1 MRSATVVSLAA
12 LPVAGLLSGCGGR
25 SDPDLLCESLSAQ
38 VLAAQSVPSAT
49 YVPCIADIHAPWS
62 VMSTDS
68 DQDRSVVKLIYGSEN
83 TGQTA
88 TVSLLDA
95 CRPPGGTALQSTD
108 QPGVVTTSETVGT
121 TYRLVHEFAGGC
133 VEVSVVRFADAKAS
147 GISPSEFTVDLVSRE
162 TLNDYVL
169 DQTSGKVG
177 LDPEEAS

>member
-1 MRSATVVSLAA
+1 MRGVTVASLAA
-12 LPVAGLLSGCGGR
+12 LPVASLLSGCGGP

-49 YVPCIADIHAPWS
+49 YVPCIEDIHAPWT

-68 DQDRSVVKLIYGSEN
+68 DQDRSVIKLMYGSEN
-83 TGQTA
+83 TGQSA
-88 TVSLLDA
+88 TVSLLDE

-108 QPGVVTTSETVGT
+108 QPDVVTSSETVDG
-121 TYRLVHEFAGGC
+121 TYRLVYEFPGGC
-133 VEVSVVRFADAKAS
+133 VEVSVVRFADAKVS
-147 GISPSEFTVDLVSRE
+147 GVSPSEFSVQLVSRQ

-169 DQTSGKVG
+169 EQTSGKVG